1 MRADCKFAGGKA
13 RRETGLRDGRSAG
26 TALSRVSET
35 TEDTSSVAAKDRAA
49 TAGDRHAHMMLL
61 DGGVDD
67 GDDLQQL
74 WGLVGAQVGEAGDDD
89 RVLVRAG
96 AEVGRVLPSTAS
108 AFPKQGATLGAGRSA
123 GGGSTGAAGPSRGLS
138 EG

>member
-1 MRADCKFAGGKA
+1 
-13 RRETGLRDGRSAG
+13 
-26 TALSRVSET
+26 
-35 TEDTSSVAAKDRAA
+35 
-49 TAGDRHAHMMLL
+49 MMLL

-96 AEVGRVLPSTAS
+96 AEVGRGVAVD
-108 AFPKQGATLGAGRSA
+108 G
-123 GGGSTGAAGPSRGLS
+123 
-138 EG
+138 